1 MHQNPDDKWTP
12 FLKTAVEYIHH
23 ISETNRLE
31 ANKLFNVVIDK
42 IGVWA
47 KVGKTMDK
55 KLLEVKK
62 TMEIHHTGE
71 VVQ

>member
-12 FLKTAVEYIHH
+12 FLKTAVEYIDD
-23 ISETNRLE
+23 ISPTNRLE

-47 KVGKTMDK
+47 KAGKTMDE